1 MKTQQDVASA
11 AGVSVMTVSR
21 VLGHRPGVSAATRE
35 KVLRAMS
42 DVGFKVPA
50 SLGSWRIQRR
60 SGRRRAPANVVLLTG
75 RLPEDWPMQGAWTEV
90 LAAAR
95 DRVTKSDAAFDI
107 MVMNPRSGMT
117 PDRVDQILCNR
128 GVAGVL
134 LGPGLAAADL
144 QRLSLKHYALVA
156 LDLAAQDL
164 AVDRVTVERLALM
177 DRLFRTARD
186 LGARRP
192 ALITG
197 ARPLLRESLWTAAF
211 CEARRF
217 MVSSA
222 SHIAPFAAPSDP
234 GRIEEWVRR
243 NRPDFIFSSSV
254 SVFEAARAG
263 GLLPAAQLCGLDL
276 SPAFLGERFS
286 GTYPPM
292 KQIAVTAVDLL
303 LSKAARGAFGQGTY
317 PKLMLLPCG
326 LHLASD
332 APPGLATMEMPMPDA
347 ELGFDPIEF
356 DLMADVL
363 GQ

>member
-42 DVGFKVPA
+42 EIGFKVPA

-60 SGRRRAPANVVLLTG
+60 SGRRAPANVVLLTG
-75 RLPEDWPMQGAWTEV
+75 RMPEDWPMQGAWSEV
-90 LAAAR
+90 LAAAK
-95 DRVTKSDAAFDI
+95 DRVAASDAALDI
-107 MVMNPRSGMT
+107 MVMNPQDGIT
-117 PDRVDQILCNR
+117 PERVDQILRNR

-134 LGPGLAAADL
+134 LGPGLASADL
-144 QRLSLKHYALVA
+144 QRLSLNHYSLVA

-177 DRLFRTARD
+177 DKLFRTARD

-197 ARPLLRESLWTAAF
+197 ARPLLREALWTAAF
-211 CEARRF
+211 CEAQRF
-217 MVSSA
+217 MGATA
-222 SHIAPFAAPSDP
+222 SPIPPFAAPPDP
-234 GRIEEWVRR
+234 GRLAEWARR

-263 GLLPAAQLCGLDL
+263 GLLPPAQLCGLDL
-276 SPAFLGERFS
+276 SPAVLGNRFS

-317 PKLMLLPCG
+317 PKVMLLPSA

-332 APPGLATMEMPMPDA
+332 APPGLATMEMPLPDA
-347 ELGFDPIEF
+347 ELGLDPIEF